1 MCATR
6 KKIPKINL
14 AYKIAR
20 LNFVEKN
27 GFIISAYNSRSEKV
41 SSYIPSSIAEAIS
54 MQHYKTASFSNISV
68 ADLLAARHDLAII
81 EKVKLVAV
89 VVGVVNTRIDGKFM
103 LFISTNRVISG

>member
-1 MCATR
+1 
-6 KKIPKINL
+6 
-14 AYKIAR
+14 
-20 LNFVEKN
+20 
-27 GFIISAYNSRSEKV
+27 
-41 SSYIPSSIAEAIS
+41 

-103 LFISTNRVISG
+103 LPVISA